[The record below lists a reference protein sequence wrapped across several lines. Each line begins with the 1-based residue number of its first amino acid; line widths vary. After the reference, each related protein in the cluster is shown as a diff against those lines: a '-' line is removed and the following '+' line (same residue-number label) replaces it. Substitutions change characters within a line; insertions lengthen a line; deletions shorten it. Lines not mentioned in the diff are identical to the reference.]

1 MEGILRKVRTQLH
14 ESGKETL
21 TSLRVGFQRLDT
33 ERTGTLDTADF
44 EEALGVSE
52 IFLTK
57 NEITALFR
65 TFPGGSAVKPANGAP
80 VYIDLFGFFDAVSG
94 ELSGDRL
101 LRAEQVWA
109 GMSANGAK
117 SELPLAEFLGLFLAD
132 EHPRVAT
139 KEMFADEARGR
150 LAAAIEEFMSM
161 DGHTAVTIDIWLRY
175 VAELSTTTPA
185 SKDLLFNR
193 VLDCFEASKP
203 FLVTPERIEAL
214 EIFLTDKIRQF
225 SPLGTD
231 GIRATLRKYF
241 HHQDREGNGGLNF
254 EEFSE
259 FLITVGMVLSD
270 IERKAFYSHLAAPSG
285 GERLGFD
292 FLALRLETLNAGP
305 GPKSYTAGVPPKS
318 LVDKIRTHLLAHHPK
333 GLQSLFLAF
342 RHVDKEQRH
351 WLTHADF
358 YSALRI
364 CGLRLGSQEV
374 DRLLNFFDA
383 SHTGKVTYAPFLAAI
398 RGDMSP
404 NRAALLDAAWNAV
417 SGGSDKVSVAQ
428 LSTYDP
434 FFHPKVSNN
443 HQTKEEK
450 VQDMLDF
457 MGEEYKLGEIS
468 RASFLEYFLD
478 ESASIGEDAYFDRY
492 IKHAFGLKK

>member
-1 MEGILRKVRTQLH
+1 MELILRKVRTQLH
-14 ESGKETL
+14 ETGKETL
-21 TSLRVGFQRLDT
+21 TSLRAGFQRLDT
-33 ERTGTLDTADF
+33 ARTGTLDAADF
-44 EEALGVSE
+44 GEALGVSQV
-52 IFLTK
+52 FLTK
-57 NEITALFR
+57 NEISSLFR
-65 TFPGGSAVKPANGAP
+65 AFPGGPDVAGNGAP
-80 VYIDLFGFFDAVSG
+80 TLIDLFGFFDAVSG

-109 GMSANGAK
+109 GMSGSGAK
-117 SELPLAEFLGLFLAD
+117 SELSLDEVIGLFLAE
-132 EHPRVAT
+132 EHPRVVT
-139 KEMFADEARGR
+139 KELFADEARGR
-150 LAAAIEEFMSM
+150 LAAALQEFMDM
-161 DGHTAVTIDIWLRY
+161 DGHTAVTLDIWLRY
-175 VAELSTTTPA
+175 VAELSTTTPS

-193 VLDCFEASKP
+193 VLDCFEPSKP
-203 FLVTPERIEAL
+203 VVVSPERIEAL

-254 EEFSE
+254 DEFSE
-259 FLITVGMVLSD
+259 FLITIGMVLSD
-270 IERKAFYSHLAAPSG
+270 IERKALYSHLAAPSG

-374 DRLLNFFDA
+374 DRLLNFFDT
-383 SHTGKVTYAPFLAAI
+383 SRSGKVTYAPFLKAI
-398 RGDMSP
+398 RGP
-404 NRAALLDAAWNAV
+404 VPENRTALLERAWASV
-417 SGGSDKVSVAQ
+417 AGAGASTVSVDA
-428 LSTYDP
+428 LRDGFEPS
-434 FFHPKVSNN
+434 FHPKVSNN
-443 HQTKEEK
+443 HQTKESK
-450 VQDMLDF
+450 VTDMP
-457 MGEEYKLGEIS
+457 
-468 RASFLEYFLD
+468 
-478 ESASIGEDAYFDRY
+478 
-492 IKHAFGLKK
+492 